1 VANETYTQ
9 EGVDSLLEHLR
20 RATIGRYDVYAELG
34 TGGMASVFLALDL
47 ALDRKVAIKVMSPAL
62 ANSPDN
68 IERFKREAKVAASL
82 NHPNIIGILAVG
94 DDPDLAYFVMKYVEG
109 RSLDSVIKETGAQS
123 VPFVQTV
130 IGSAGKALNYAH
142 TRGII
147 HRDVKP
153 ANFMLDQDGWLIVTD
168 FGIAKM
174 ADTKGLTM
182 TGSIIGTPYYMSP
195 EQFNGKAITGATD
208 QYALGVVAYELLT
221 GKQPYTGDTIAE
233 VMRGHLID
241 DPPSVRAV
249 RPEVPPGIDV
259 CIAKMMAKNPADRYP
274 TLEDAVMAFGSV
286 SQTVEVEV
294 RTQIISLAKSG
305 MMQQPRMS
313 VPLSPVPPQ
322 RPAKTTAPGAKTKP
336 AATRR
341 VAAPV
346 EAEEEVTEEHEVPA
360 RRGKKKSRMPMLV
373 GLLVFV
379 LGAGGAA
386 AMLKPEWV
394 ASLRGMLAGG
404 PSVAPIDSTAIRAEA
419 AERERI
425 AAQLLDSI
433 QRADSVARVIA
444 RADSIVR
451 ADSLARAAA
460 AARTAAARR
469 TQIAAAPPRPSPSA
483 AAPPAARP
491 SPAQTPPVS
500 TGIPVAGAPSTP
512 AASTAPTTP
521 VPSAKDGGAAS
532 QPRPAQPNTSI
543 PVAGQSTPPV
553 ATPPVAAPAPQ
564 PVATGPGTIRIGSR
578 IPLAVLYMGDEVRP
592 IGERGLQTLT
602 FPAGTVRISI
612 RAEKCTTWD
621 TTFTVVAGQ
630 THSIGFRP
638 SRC

>member
-1 VANETYTQ
+1 
-9 EGVDSLLEHLR
+9 
-20 RATIGRYDVYAELG
+20 
-34 TGGMASVFLALDL
+34 MASVFLALDL

-62 ANSPDN
+62 ASSPDN

-109 RSLDSVIKETGAQS
+109 RSLDSVIKETGGQT

-168 FGIAKM
+168 FGIAKL

-208 QYALGVVAYELLT
+208 QYALGIVAYELLT

-249 RPEVPPGIDV
+249 RPDVPEVIDL
-259 CIAKMMAKNPADRYP
+259 CITKMLAKNPADRYA
-274 TLEDAVMAFGSV
+274 TLEDAVLAFGGV
-286 SQTVEVEV
+286 SQKVEVEV

-313 VPLSPVPPQ
+313 VPVSPVPAQ
-322 RPAKTTAPGAKTKP
+322 RPPKPAAGAAAAAKTKP
-336 AATRR
+336 AATKR
-341 VAAPV
+341 VHI
-346 EAEEEVTEEHEVPA
+346 EEEHSEEHEVPV
-360 RRGKKKSRMPMLV
+360 RRKKSSKMPVLV
-373 GLLVFV
+373 GLLLFIV
-379 LGAGGAA
+379 AGGGVTAWLRPDLA
-386 AMLKPEWV
+386 S
-394 ASLRGMLAGG
+394 SLRARLLGMGG
-404 PSVAPIDSTAIRAEA
+404 GVLSAPIDSAAIRDSLENARVA
-419 AERERI
+419 ALVR
-425 AAQLLDSI
+425 ADSI
-433 QRADSVARVIA
+433 LRADSVARVIA

-451 ADSLARAAA
+451 ADSLTRAAAARAAA
-460 AARTAAARR
+460 GRR
-469 TQIAAAPPRPSPSA
+469 TQVAAAPPRTA
-483 AAPPAARP
+483 PAARP
-491 SPAQTPPVS
+491 AATPPTPAVRPS
-500 TGIPVAGAPSTP
+500 IPTAGAPAAAIATPP
-512 AASTAPTTP
+512 AASTAPTTA
-521 VPSAKDGGAAS
+521 VAKDGAAA
-532 QPRPAQPNTSI
+532 QARTAQPQSSI
-543 PVAGQSTPPV
+543 PVAGQ
-553 ATPPVAAPAPQ
+553 AAPAVAPQ
-564 PVATGPGTIRIGSR
+564 TAPPPAPVATGPGTIRIGSR
-578 IPLAVLYMGDEVRP
+578 IPLAVLYLGDEVRP
-592 IGERGLQTLT
+592 IGEQGLQTLS
-602 FPAGTVRISI
+602 FPAGPVRISI
-612 RAEKCTTWD
+612 RAEKCVQWD

-630 THSIGFRP
+630 VHTIGYRP